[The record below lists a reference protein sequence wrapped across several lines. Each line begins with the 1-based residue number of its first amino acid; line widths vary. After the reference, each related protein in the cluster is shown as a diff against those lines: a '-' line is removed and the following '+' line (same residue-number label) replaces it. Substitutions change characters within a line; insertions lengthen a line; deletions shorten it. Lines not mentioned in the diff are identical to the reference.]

1 MGKSQM
7 IVVAVI
13 IAIGLYLSGWAL
25 GHAIIEVKNKDRV
38 VSVKGLAEK
47 EVSADMVIWP
57 LTYKEI
63 GNDLVSIYT
72 TVNQKNSTIINF
84 LKKNGLPDNEITTS
98 APQIIDMEADR
109 YSNNRVPYRY
119 NVTSVVTV
127 TSTQVD
133 KVRELMYRQTDLL
146 KQGIAISVGDY
157 QYRPQFMFTKLND
170 IKPEM
175 IEQATK
181 NARNAAVKFAKDSES
196 ELGKIKTAYQGQFSI
211 DDRDANT
218 PYIKKV
224 RVVTTVD
231 YYLKD

>member
-1 MGKSQM
+1 M
-7 IVVAVI
+7 
-13 IAIGLYLSGWAL
+13 
-25 GHAIIEVKNKDRV
+25 
-38 VSVKGLAEK
+38 
-47 EVSADMVIWP
+47 
-57 LTYKEI
+57 
-63 GNDLVSIYT
+63 
-72 TVNQKNSTIINF
+72 
-84 LKKNGLPDNEITTS
+84 
-98 APQIIDMEADR
+98 
-109 YSNNRVPYRY
+109 
-119 NVTSVVTV
+119 
-127 TSTQVD
+127 
-133 KVRELMYRQTDLL
+133 

>member
-1 MGKSQM
+1 
-7 IVVAVI
+7 
-13 IAIGLYLSGWAL
+13 
-25 GHAIIEVKNKDRV
+25 
-38 VSVKGLAEK
+38 
-47 EVSADMVIWP
+47 MVIWP

-84 LKKNGLPDNEITTS
+84 LKKNGITDNEITTS